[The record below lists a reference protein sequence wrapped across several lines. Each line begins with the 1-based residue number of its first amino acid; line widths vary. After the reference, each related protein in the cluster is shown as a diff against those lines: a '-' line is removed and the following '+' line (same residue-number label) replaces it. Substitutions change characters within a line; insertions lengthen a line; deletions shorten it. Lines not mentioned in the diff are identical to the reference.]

1 MSREDGARK
10 DDALDA
16 VAKTAQNAAS
26 DLKSEKQLVAI
37 KSLVTELGEKLDINA
52 FVALWDGSRIPLG
65 RNADGP
71 LEIAI
76 ESPGTIGALLRWPT
90 LDNIIQ
96 HYVEKKI
103 DLRGGTLL
111 DLGRQLNR
119 DGRSVKVRGL
129 EAVRL
134 ARKLT
139 PFLLA
144 KADKP
149 GAKVKHA
156 TGERG
161 AFDGEITGRTRKTD
175 DNKDYIQ
182 FHYDLSNDFYALF
195 LDPEMVYSCAYFTD
209 WGNTVDQAQAD
220 KLEMIC
226 RKLRLKPGDR
236 MLDVGAGWGG
246 LLCHAATHHGVTA
259 HGITLS
265 EEQLAF
271 ARAKADRLGLSDRV
285 TFELKDYSALTGTY
299 DKIASIGMYE
309 HIGLKNIPGYMQKMR
324 DLLSDDGLF
333 LNHAISKRAPK
344 PSLLRRRMRPEQRAI
359 AKYIFPGGE
368 LDDIGHTLVSMERAG
383 FEVHDVEAWRLH
395 YARTCEIWCNRLTE
409 RKAEAL
415 DHVSEEK
422 YRIWVAYLAGVSL
435 AFSRGTLR
443 LYQTLVSK
451 TPKRPPPLPP
461 TRADLYR

>member
-1 MSREDGARK
+1 MADTSANDRSRHQ
-10 DDALDA
+10 L
-16 VAKTAQNAAS
+16 AA
-26 DLKSEKQLVAI
+26 I
-37 KSLVTELGEKLDINA
+37 RELIVELANRLRINA
-52 FVALWDGSRIPLG
+52 SVRLWDGSRVPLG
-65 RNADGP
+65 PNADGP
-71 LEIAI
+71 LELVIS
-76 ESPGTIGALLRWPT
+76 SPGTIGALLRWPT
-90 LDNIIQ
+90 LDNVIR

-103 DLRGGTLL
+103 DLQGGTIL
-111 DLGRQLNR
+111 DLGRELNR

-129 EAVRL
+129 EAVKL

-144 KADKP
+144 KADTAQDQ
-149 GAKVKHA
+149 G
-156 TGERG
+156 G
-161 AFDGEITGRTRKTD
+161 FDGEITGRTRKTS

-209 WGNTVDQAQAD
+209 WQNDLAQAQRD
-220 KLEMIC
+220 KLDMIC
-226 RKLRLKPGDR
+226 RKLRLKPGDK

-246 LLCHAATHHGVTA
+246 LLCHAAQTYGVSA

-265 EEQLAF
+265 QEQLTF
-271 ARAKADRLGLSDRV
+271 AREKAKRMGLSDRV
-285 TFELKDYSALTGTY
+285 TFELADYSAVSGSY

-309 HIGLKNIPGYMQKMR
+309 HIGLKNIPAYMQKMR
-324 DLLSDDGLF
+324 SLLTEDGLF
-333 LNHAISKRAPK
+333 LNHAISRRAPK
-344 PSLLRRRMRPEQRAI
+344 PSMMRRRMRPEQRAI

-368 LDDIGHTLVSMERAG
+368 LDDIGHSLVAMERAG

-409 RKAEAL
+409 QKAEAL
-415 DHVSEEK
+415 KHVSEEK

-443 LYQTLVSK
+443 IYQTLVSK

-461 TRADLYR
+461 TRSDLYR